1 VAEALRDPLVGA
13 ILLDGHGALTI
24 GRSLDEA
31 VDRLEVLDLLCSAWQ
46 AAWLARGD
54 PRRRFR
60 RKPRPGAAGRTP
72 PPIRR
77 RP

>member
-1 VAEALRDPLVGA
+1 VGA
-13 ILLDGHGALTI
+13 VLLDHHGALTI

-31 VDRLEVLDLLCSAWQ
+31 VDRLEVLDLLCSVWQ

-54 PRRRFR
+54 PHRRTR
-60 RKPRPGAAGRTP
+60 RHRPGAAGRTP